1 MKKRLA
7 ILALMS
13 LSAISCLKGG
23 GYESSY
29 QASIT
34 FEQFSPAWDNSSYE
48 GEFYG
53 DDKVNYQNSVV
64 VTDLG
69 FNCIYDED
77 KDDYTG
83 FALSMATAEDTGY
96 EGRYS
101 ANADGGSSGDV
112 FLLFHN
118 DPEIRPEESQVDPV
132 PHVVFYGAYSGTCTP
147 VSCMV
152 NNTKM
157 VADRIAEYNAA
168 HEKGIEIKLK
178 ATGYASGTETGS
190 AEVVLASPGAAK
202 EGKDS
207 IMSKWSLMDLKKL
220 GNVEYIHFSL
230 SFSDTEQTEIPE
242 YFCLDDFRAD
252 IHISI
257 GAE

>member
-34 FEQFSPAWDNSSYE
+34 FEQFSQAWDNSSYG

-118 DPEIRPEESQVDPV
+118 DIP
-132 PHVVFYGAYSGTCTP
+132 
-147 VSCMV
+147 
-152 NNTKM
+152 
-157 VADRIAEYNAA
+157 
-168 HEKGIEIKLK
+168 
-178 ATGYASGTETGS
+178 
-190 AEVVLASPGAAK
+190 
-202 EGKDS
+202 
-207 IMSKWSLMDLKKL
+207 
-220 GNVEYIHFSL
+220 
-230 SFSDTEQTEIPE
+230 SF
-242 YFCLDDFRAD
+242 R
-252 IHISI
+252 
-257 GAE
+257 